1 MLTRCVFYY
10 YYYYYYYSW
19 LPASSRVVVS
29 RVDRRSS
36 RVKRRSKN
44 CIKAVEYYI
53 RWKRDSGAPF
63 AVAER
68 RKEESTSLIVSSRAS
83 LSSSLCSLS
92 APVGLQN
99 THTVALLPTS
109 LMTRLPL
116 SLSLSLMMLEAAVA
130 TRQTIDTGC
139 GNKEQQTWL
148 T

>member
-1 MLTRCVFYY
+1 M
-10 YYYYYYYSW
+10 
-19 LPASSRVVVS
+19 S

-63 AVAER
+63 AVAAAAAER

-99 THTVALLPTS
+99 THTHSSPAADLFDDASP
-109 LMTRLPL
+109 
-116 SLSLSLMMLEAAVA
+116 SLSLSL
-130 TRQTIDTGC
+130 
-139 GNKEQQTWL
+139 
-148 T
+148 

>member
-1 MLTRCVFYY
+1 MLTRCVF
-10 YYYYYYYSW
+10 YYYYYYSW

-99 THTVALLPTS
+99 THTHSSPAADLFDDASPS
-109 LMTRLPL
+109 L
-116 SLSLSLMMLEAAVA
+116 SLSLSDDV
-130 TRQTIDTGC
+130 RGC
-139 GNKEQQTWL
+139 CCYSTDNRHRLWQ
-148 T
+148 